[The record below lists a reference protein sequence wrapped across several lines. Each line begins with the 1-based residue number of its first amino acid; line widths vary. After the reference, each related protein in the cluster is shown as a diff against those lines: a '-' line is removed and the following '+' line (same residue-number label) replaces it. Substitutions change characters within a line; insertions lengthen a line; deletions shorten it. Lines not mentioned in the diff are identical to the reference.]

1 MSDREQSKTGIRL
14 IALMLIIG
22 GTVGVVISLWLG
34 GRVAREAPGYAPWV
48 LLLLAVFVLVVWTG
62 VALWQGK
69 RWAFIWATI
78 LFAAQLPVFVV
89 PALIYQFYTG
99 VYFAI
104 LFDRARDAK
113 FNFQFMFGT
122 SLQLHFASSLDHAV
136 LGLNIVPIFVLIYL
150 YSARWPASE
159 RADAAMA

>member
-14 IALMLIIG
+14 IALLLIVG
-22 GTVGVVISLWLG
+22 GAMGVA
-34 GRVAREAPGYAPWV
+34 VALLVTGQVLSKAPGYSALA
-48 LLLLAVFVLVVWTG
+48 LLLIAVFLGNFWTG
-62 VALWQGK
+62 LALWQGK

-78 LFAAQLPVFVV
+78 LFAAQLPVIVA

-122 SLQLHFASSLDHAV
+122 SLQLHFASSLDHVV

-150 YSARWPASE
+150 CSARWPARE
-159 RADAAMA
+159 RAEAATA